1 MTAVVFLLYDGIEK
15 EIVKGIYLV
24 LEINR
29 RIMTYLYSKT
39 IFCALMDSYK
49 WMTNISTPYVYQIEN
64 AENIKRIS
72 FILSSDAQK
81 LFHLT
86 SYFIFVFYFTFTWSL
101 MYLDYSFLCVFY
113 ALYLWFTIFKFFD
126 EKCCNRLLY
135 NAQFQIKYMNMHVY
149 NYFIVIVLSI

>member
-29 RIMTYLYSKT
+29 RTMTYLYSKT

-64 AENIKRIS
+64 AENIKKNLIHPIVRRSKIYSTLQVIS
-72 FILSSDAQK
+72 FLFSTLHLHGLWCILIILFYVCFMLYMCDFPYSS
-81 LFHLT
+81 F
-86 SYFIFVFYFTFTWSL
+86 SMENV
-101 MYLDYSFLCVFY
+101 
-113 ALYLWFTIFKFFD
+113 
-126 EKCCNRLLY
+126 
-135 NAQFQIKYMNMHVY
+135 
-149 NYFIVIVLSI
+149 VIVSCTHCTVSNKVYE

>member
-64 AENIKRIS
+64 AENIKKNLKAEEGAATGQTNMNLHRE
-72 FILSSDAQK
+72 AQRR
-81 LFHLT
+81 
-86 SYFIFVFYFTFTWSL
+86 
-101 MYLDYSFLCVFY
+101 
-113 ALYLWFTIFKFFD
+113 D
-126 EKCCNRLLY
+126 E
-135 NAQFQIKYMNMHVY
+135 HE
-149 NYFIVIVLSI
+149 

>member
-64 AENIKRIS
+64 AENIS

-81 LFHLT
+81 
-86 SYFIFVFYFTFTWSL
+86 FIPPYKLFYFCF
-101 MYLDYSFLCVFY
+101 
-113 ALYLWFTIFKFFD
+113 
-126 EKCCNRLLY
+126 LLY
-135 NAQFQIKYMNMHVY
+135 IYMVFDVSWLFLFMCVLCFMLDAICDLPYSSFSMEN
-149 NYFIVIVLSI
+149 IVIVCCTMHSFK

>member
-29 RIMTYLYSKT
+29 RTMTYLYSKT

-64 AENIKRIS
+64 AENIS

-81 LFHLT
+81 FIPPYKLFLFSTLHLHG
-86 SYFIFVFYFTFTWSL
+86 I
-101 MYLDYSFLCVFY
+101 
-113 ALYLWFTIFKFFD
+113 
-126 EKCCNRLLY
+126 
-135 NAQFQIKYMNMHVY
+135 
-149 NYFIVIVLSI
+149 

>member
-1 MTAVVFLLYDGIEK
+1 MTAVVFLLYGGIEK

-29 RIMTYLYSKT
+29 WIMTYLYSKT

-64 AENIKRIS
+64 AENIERIS

-81 LFHLT
+81 VIPPYKWFHFCFSTLHLHGLWCILIILFHVFLC
-86 SYFIFVFYFTFTWSL
+86 FIFVIYHIK
-101 MYLDYSFLCVFY
+101 VFRWKM
-113 ALYLWFTIFKFFD
+113 L
-126 EKCCNRLLY
+126 
-135 NAQFQIKYMNMHVY
+135 
-149 NYFIVIVLSI
+149 

>member
-1 MTAVVFLLYDGIEK
+1 LTAVVFLLYDGIEK

-64 AENIKRIS
+64 AENNRIS
-72 FILSSDAQK
+72 FIRSSDAQK
-81 LFHLT
+81 FIPPYKLFYFCFLLYIYMVFDV
-86 SYFIFVFYFTFTWSL
+86 SWLFFFMCVLCFIFEFAICDL
-101 MYLDYSFLCVFY
+101 PYSSFSMENV
-113 ALYLWFTIFKFFD
+113 
-126 EKCCNRLLY
+126 
-135 NAQFQIKYMNMHVY
+135 
-149 NYFIVIVLSI
+149 VIVYCTMHSFK

>member
-72 FILSSDAQK
+72 FILSSDAQEVIPSYK
-81 LFHLT
+81 LF
-86 SYFIFVFYFTFTWSL
+86 YFCFLLYIYMVFDVSWLF
-101 MYLDYSFLCVFY
+101 FLCVFH
-113 ALYLWFTIFKFFD
+113 ALYLWFTIFKFLD
-126 EKCCNRLLY
+126 GKCCDRLLY
-135 NAQFQIKYMNMHVY
+135 NAQLK
-149 NYFIVIVLSI
+149 

>member
-64 AENIKRIS
+64 AENIKKNLIHPIVRRSKI
-72 FILSSDAQK
+72 
-81 LFHLT
+81 
-86 SYFIFVFYFTFTWSL
+86 YFTLQVIFVFYFKFTWYL

-113 ALYLWFTIFKFFD
+113 ALYL
-126 EKCCNRLLY
+126 
-135 NAQFQIKYMNMHVY
+135 
-149 NYFIVIVLSI
+149 

>member
-64 AENIKRIS
+64 AEKQNALRTSVVTIS
-72 FILSSDAQK
+72 IWDKNL
-81 LFHLT
+81 
-86 SYFIFVFYFTFTWSL
+86 
-101 MYLDYSFLCVFY
+101 
-113 ALYLWFTIFKFFD
+113 
-126 EKCCNRLLY
+126 
-135 NAQFQIKYMNMHVY
+135 
-149 NYFIVIVLSI
+149 

>member
-64 AENIKRIS
+64 AENIS
-72 FILSSDAQK
+72 FILYRQTLK
-81 LFHLT
+81 NLFHLT
-86 SYFIFVFYFTFTWSL
+86 SYFIFVFYFTFTCSL
-101 MYLDYSFLCVFY
+101 MYLDFSFLCVFY
-113 ALYLWFTIFKFFD
+113 ALYLWFTIFMFFYW
-126 EKCCNRLLY
+126 KCCNRLLY
-135 NAQFQIKYMNMHVY
+135 NAQFK
-149 NYFIVIVLSI
+149 

>member
-64 AENIKRIS
+64 AENIKKNLIHPIVRRSKIYSTLQVIS
-72 FILSSDAQK
+72 F
-81 LFHLT
+81 LFFTLHL
-86 SYFIFVFYFTFTWSL
+86 
-101 MYLDYSFLCVFY
+101 
-113 ALYLWFTIFKFFD
+113 
-126 EKCCNRLLY
+126 
-135 NAQFQIKYMNMHVY
+135 HV
-149 NYFIVIVLSI
+149 L

>member
-1 MTAVVFLLYDGIEK
+1 MTAVVFLLCDGIEK

-64 AENIKRIS
+64 AEKIKRIS
-72 FILSSDAQK
+72 FIQSSDAQK
-81 LFHLT
+81 VIPPYKLFH
-86 SYFIFVFYFTFTWSL
+86 FCF
-101 MYLDYSFLCVFY
+101 
-113 ALYLWFTIFKFFD
+113 
-126 EKCCNRLLY
+126 LLY
-135 NAQFQIKYMNMHVY
+135 IYIVFDVSWLFFLIFYVCFMLYICDLPYSSFSMEN
-149 NYFIVIVLSI
+149 IVIVCCTMHSFK

>member
-72 FILSSDAQK
+72 FIVRRSKIYSTLQV
-81 LFHLT
+81 
-86 SYFIFVFYFTFTWSL
+86 I
-101 MYLDYSFLCVFY
+101 SFLFST
-113 ALYLWFTIFKFFD
+113 LHLHG
-126 EKCCNRLLY
+126 L
-135 NAQFQIKYMNMHVY
+135 
-149 NYFIVIVLSI
+149 

>member
-49 WMTNISTPYVYQIEN
+49 WMTNISTPYAYQIETKKEKMEEAKN
-64 AENIKRIS
+64 EPLSKYLEMVILHVQMCIS
-72 FILSSDAQK
+72 FYNTLLLICV
-81 LFHLT
+81 
-86 SYFIFVFYFTFTWSL
+86 IEIVFL
-101 MYLDYSFLCVFY
+101 
-113 ALYLWFTIFKFFD
+113 
-126 EKCCNRLLY
+126 
-135 NAQFQIKYMNMHVY
+135 
-149 NYFIVIVLSI
+149 

>member
-64 AENIKRIS
+64 AENNRIS
-72 FILSSDAQK
+72 FIRSSDAQK
-81 LFHLT
+81 FISPYKLFLFSTLHLHG
-86 SYFIFVFYFTFTWSL
+86 IWCILIILFYVCF
-101 MYLDYSFLCVFY
+101 M
-113 ALYLWFTIFKFFD
+113 LYICD
-126 EKCCNRLLY
+126 LLY
-135 NAQFQIKYMNMHVY
+135 SSFSMENV
-149 NYFIVIVLSI
+149 VIVYCTMHSFK

>member
-64 AENIKRIS
+64 AENIKWIS

-81 LFHLT
+81 FIAPYKLFYFCFLLYIYMVFDV
-86 SYFIFVFYFTFTWSL
+86 SWLFFFMCVLCFIFVIY
-101 MYLDYSFLCVFY
+101 YIQVFRWKM
-113 ALYLWFTIFKFFD
+113 L
-126 EKCCNRLLY
+126 
-135 NAQFQIKYMNMHVY
+135 
-149 NYFIVIVLSI
+149 

>member
-64 AENIKRIS
+64 AENNRIS
-72 FILSSDAQK
+72 FIRSSDAQK
-81 LFHLT
+81 FIPPYKLFLFSTLHLHGLWC
-86 SYFIFVFYFTFTWSL
+86 ILIIHFYVCFML
-101 MYLDYSFLCVFY
+101 YICDLPYSSS
-113 ALYLWFTIFKFFD
+113 
-126 EKCCNRLLY
+126 CCNRLLY
-135 NAQFQIKYMNMHVY
+135 NAQFQIKYVNKHVY
-149 NYFIVIVLSI
+149 NYFIFICLST